1 MKEAILENTGLIYS
15 VINKYTKYFDK
26 DDLYQAAVLGLINA
40 YKNYDNKSS
49 AKFSSYAYFY
59 ILGEVKKYIRESNTM
74 KVSKELSKLNN
85 VILRSK
91 DALSQKLGKTPNIE
105 ELSSFT
111 GIDINTIN
119 EIEIVTSISK
129 SLDEED
135 EKSLYNYVSYNEHE
149 YNEEI
154 LDLKNEIN
162 NLNDFDRSLIEN
174 RYIKDLSQK
183 ETSKALGINQ
193 VKVSRKE
200 RDILVRLRERLK

>member
-40 YKNYDNKSS
+40 YKNYKENEST
-49 AKFSSYAYFY
+49 KFSTYAYFY
-59 ILGEVKKYIRESNTM
+59 IIGEVKKYIRESNTF
-74 KVSKELSKLNN
+74 KVSKEMSKLNN
-85 VILRSK
+85 VIIK
-91 DALSQKLGKTPNIE
+91 AKETLSQKLGKEASIYE
-105 ELSSFT
+105 VSSFT

-119 EIEIVTSISK
+119 EIEGVTSISK
-129 SLDEED
+129 SLDEE
-135 EKSLYNYVSYNEHE
+135 ENSIFYNEE
-149 YNEEI
+149 SINEEI
-154 LDLKNEIN
+154 LDLRNEIN

-183 ETSKALGINQ
+183 ETSKVLGTNQ

>member
-1 MKEAILENTGLIYS
+1 MKEAILENNNLIYS
-15 VINKYTKYFDK
+15 IISKYTYYFDK

-40 YKNYDNKSS
+40 YKNYDKTSN

-59 ILGEVKKYIRESNTM
+59 IIGEVKKFIRESNTM

-85 VILRSK
+85 VIIK
-91 DALSQKLGKTPNIE
+91 AKEALSQKLGKEPSIE

-111 GIDINTIN
+111 GIDIDIIN
-119 EIEIVTSISK
+119 EIEVVTSITK

-135 EKSLYNYVSYNEHE
+135 EYSLYNYVSYTEQQ

-154 LDLKNEIN
+154 LDLRNEID

-174 RYIKDLSQK
+174 RYLKNLSQK

-200 RDILVRLRERLK
+200 RDILVRLRTRLK

>member
-40 YKNYDNKSS
+40 YKNYKENEST
-49 AKFSSYAYFY
+49 KFSTYAYFY
-59 ILGEVKKYIRESNTM
+59 IIGEVKKYIRESNTF
-74 KVSKELSKLNN
+74 KVSKEMSKLNN
-85 VILRSK
+85 VIIK
-91 DALSQKLGKTPNIE
+91 AKETLSQKLGKEVSIYE
-105 ELSSFT
+105 VSSFT

-119 EIEIVTSISK
+119 EIETVTSISK
-129 SLDEED
+129 SLDDEE
-135 EKSLYNYVSYNEHE
+135 NNICYNEE
-149 YNEEI
+149 SINEEI
-154 LDLKNEIN
+154 LDLRNEID

-174 RYIKDLSQK
+174 RYMKNLSQK

-200 RDILVRLRERLK
+200 RDILVRLRARLK